1 MKIEKLTENKI
12 RVIVGL
18 DDLEKNNTD
27 IHSLLTKAVNSQGLF
42 LDILEK
48 AEKEVDFNTDGCRLL
63 IETFS
68 SSDEILVFTI
78 TKYYSADLK
87 NSQDEAKRK
96 KLIAK
101 RKTFNFQ
108 SNQAIYSFENFDTFC
123 NFCCFING
131 IKKLDTKKI
140 SKNMSL
146 YLYNNTYYLVLKN
159 INTDYKYINMFYSA
173 ISEFAKLSSFS
184 TNFSNKLL
192 EHGKIVIK
200 KDAVDIGIQYFD
212 TK

>member
-18 DDLEKNNTD
+18 DDLKKKNTD
-27 IHSLLTKAVNSQGLF
+27 INSLFTKAFNSQGLF
-42 LDILEK
+42 LDILER
-48 AEKEVDFNTDGCRLL
+48 AEKEVDFKTDGCKLL

-68 SSDEILVFTI
+68 SSDEFLIFTI
-78 TKYYSADLK
+78 TKYNSDDLK
-87 NSQDEAKRK
+87 NSQAETKRK

-123 NFCCFING
+123 NFCCFVKG

-140 SKNMSL
+140 SKNMIL

-159 INTDYKYINMFYSA
+159 INTNYKYINMFYSA
-173 ISEFAKLSSFS
+173 ISEFAKRSSFS

-192 EHGKIVIK
+192 EHGKIIIK
-200 KDAVDIGIQYFD
+200 KDAINIGIKYFN